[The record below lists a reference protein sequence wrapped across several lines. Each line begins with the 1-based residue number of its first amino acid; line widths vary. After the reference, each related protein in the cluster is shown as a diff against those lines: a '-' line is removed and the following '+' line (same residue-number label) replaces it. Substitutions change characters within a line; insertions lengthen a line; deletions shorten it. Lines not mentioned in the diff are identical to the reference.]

1 MTDLICSWD
10 NVSNPEV
17 NSYTTGNSQES
28 LPGITVPLTAD
39 LMREWTYICFQGA
52 AEYYRATD
60 LIPDISPPNDN
71 IFSFIGGR
79 WVVNIAVVN
88 AFSSLY
94 QVGEGSDWLKQF
106 LPGEEELKSGSE
118 KDQERAQLTR
128 ERALNRWRESR
139 HFTIREATEAHA
151 SYLFSRRR
159 NWSILEDV
167 ELLEA
172 VEYTT
177 LRLGEAY
184 RTHYF
189 NTVGGGELTTIVSQI
204 LDTNFPGH
212 PEEWITV
219 LTSGLSNVESN
230 RPIKAIWDVSRAIVE
245 SPVLKE
251 AFSSLENSNLLK
263 NLSSGPKIIEG
274 LKITE

>member
-1 MTDLICSWD
+1 MH
-10 NVSNPEV
+10 
-17 NSYTTGNSQES
+17 
-28 LPGITVPLTAD
+28 
-39 LMREWTYICFQGA
+39 
-52 AEYYRATD
+52 AEYYENEDIKKFND
-60 LIPDISPPNDN
+60 LNGKTIASLFFEPSTRTKTTFELASKKLSADFINIDVANSSTNKGESVLDMIKTLEAMDCDMFIVRHSISGTPHY
-71 IFSFIGGR
+71 IAQEVGK
-79 WVVNIAVVN
+79 NIAVVN

-139 HFTIREATEAHA
+139 YFTIREAAEAHA
-151 SYLFSRRR
+151 SYLFSLRRD
-159 NWSILEDV
+159 WSLLEDI

-172 VEYTT
+172 IESTT

-189 NTVGGGELTTIVSQI
+189 NTVGGGELTTIVSEV
-204 LDTNFPGH
+204 LDTNFPDH

-230 RPIKAIWDVSRAIVE
+230 RPTKAC
-245 SPVLKE
+245 
-251 AFSSLENSNLLK
+251 LLYT
-263 NLSSGPKIIEG
+263 SDAAYE
-274 LKITE
+274 